1 MEELCHQLRYLPLLK
16 RWATKA
22 NIRLLCEGKDK
33 DVSTSTVVVS
43 VVGFL
48 VNSFSSVCLG
58 INPVFRSDWSCWR
71 PARGLLNLEF
81 LFVRERG
88 PILVPRATRHYPRVG
103 STAGAS
109 KHPRLETELSCDRD
123 QNKRRALEKRKE
135 RFSVTFT
142 PNGKHEF
149 VPRDQVFP

>member
-16 RWATKA
+16 RWAAKA

-48 VNSFSSVCLG
+48 VNSFSSICLG
-58 INPVFRSDWSCWR
+58 FNPVFRSDWSCWR
-71 PARGLLNLEF
+71 PARGPLNLEF

-88 PILVPRATRHYPRVG
+88 PILVPGATRHYPRVG

>member
-16 RWATKA
+16 KWATKA

-33 DVSTSTVVVS
+33 DDSTSTVVVS

-58 INPVFRSDWSCWR
+58 INPVFRSDWFCWR
-71 PARGLLNLEF
+71 PARGPFNLKF

-88 PILVPRATRHYPRVG
+88 PILVPRTTWHYPRVG

-109 KHPRLETELSCDRD
+109 KHPRLETEPSFDRD
-123 QNKRRALEKRKE
+123 QNKQRALEKRI
-135 RFSVTFT
+135 
-142 PNGKHEF
+142 
-149 VPRDQVFP
+149 

>member
-16 RWATKA
+16 KWATEA

-33 DVSTSTVVVS
+33 DDSTSTVVVS

-58 INPVFRSDWSCWR
+58 VNPDFRSDWSCWR
-71 PARGLLNLEF
+71 SARGPFNLEF
-81 LFVRERG
+81 LFIRERG
-88 PILVPRATRHYPRVG
+88 PILVPRATPHYPRVG
-103 STAGAS
+103 STASAS
-109 KHPRLETELSCDRD
+109 KHPRLETEPSCERD

-142 PNGKHEF
+142 PNGNREF